1 MKYILI
7 IVGIILL
14 TVCCTAWT
22 DKTAA
27 DERAGAFVEYTCQM
41 PGDAEESTDE
51 LMTTAVDAMKKRLNM
66 KHFDE
71 SGVKRV
77 GEKGIRVEAMGI
89 SPEELINLTGS
100 HDPAEFTDQEGSW
113 IIPVRLVFENA
124 GEITGISCTE

>member
-1 MKYILI
+1 MTKMLT
-7 IVGIILL
+7 GIILL

-77 GEKGIRVEAMGI
+77 GRKGIRVEAMGI

-100 HDPAEFTDQEGSW
+100 HDPAEFTDREGSW
-113 IIPVRLVFENA
+113 IIPVRLVFVNA
-124 GEITGISCTE
+124 GEITGISCAE

>member
-27 DERAGAFVEYTCQM
+27 DERTGAFVEYTCQM

-51 LMTTAVDAMKKRLNM
+51 LMATAVDAMKKRLNM

-77 GEKGIRVEAMGI
+77 GRKGIRVEAMGI

-100 HDPAEFTDQEGSW
+100 HDPAEFTDREGSW
-113 IIPVRLVFENA
+113 IIPVRLVFEGA
-124 GEITGISCTE
+124 GEITGISCAE